1 MEVTGIP
8 KTVAHYRI
16 LDKLGAGGMGEV
28 YLAED
33 TRLKRRIAIKFLFPE
48 SVADERAKKR
58 LKREAQAA
66 AKLDHP
72 NICAIHEVAEEEGRS
87 FIVMQY
93 VDGETLESR
102 IQRRPLELRETLE
115 VATQVVDALAEAHSY
130 GIIHRDIKPQNI
142 IITVRGQAKVLDF
155 GLAKL
160 FQERQVINSEVETQ
174 SLITEPGTIE
184 GTVPYMSPEQVKG
197 ETMDGRS
204 DIFSFGAVL
213 YEAVCGRHPFA
224 AESAAGI
231 LSAILTKEPAPLV
244 RYAPDAPDE
253 LQRIVCKCLAKDR
266 QNRYQ
271 NARDLLIDLKNLQQ
285 SKGSAVASSLLAYAY
300 AASGNRSEAQ
310 RKLDEQKGMHE
321 PGNPLLIAK
330 AYAALGDKDQ
340 AFEWIERAYE
350 RRAFEMFFL
359 KVDPGFDPLRS
370 DERFKNLLRQ
380 IGLVP

>member
-1 MEVTGIP
+1 
-8 KTVAHYRI
+8 
-16 LDKLGAGGMGEV
+16 
-28 YLAED
+28 
-33 TRLKRRIAIKFLFPE
+33 
-48 SVADERAKKR
+48 
-58 LKREAQAA
+58 
-66 AKLDHP
+66 
-72 NICAIHEVAEEEGRS
+72 
-87 FIVMQY
+87 
-93 VDGETLESR
+93 
-102 IQRRPLELRETLE
+102 
-115 VATQVVDALAEAHSY
+115 
-130 GIIHRDIKPQNI
+130 
-142 IITVRGQAKVLDF
+142 
-155 GLAKL
+155 
-160 FQERQVINSEVETQ
+160 
-174 SLITEPGTIE
+174 
-184 GTVPYMSPEQVKG
+184 
-197 ETMDGRS
+197 
-204 DIFSFGAVL
+204 
-213 YEAVCGRHPFA
+213 
-224 AESAAGI
+224 
-231 LSAILTKEPAPLV
+231 
-244 RYAPDAPDE
+244 
-253 LQRIVCKCLAKDR
+253 VCKCLAKDR